1 MTDQTNEPQDI
12 WAMSSDAATEKL
24 TQIAKDY
31 AASTGQAPQQP
42 STPTVDDLLKAQAA
56 AADAQDA
63 AGLSDYLAGVGLPA
77 SEQAGREVLAWAQGG
92 TIDATMQRQ
101 ARERLDAL
109 GRNPEFVRN
118 LLQGGSQELRMLTIA
133 NTMINAEA
141 KP

>member
-1 MTDQTNEPQDI
+1 MTLTPEQ
-12 WAMSSDAATEKL
+12 ATEKL
-24 TQIAKDY
+24 AAMAKDY
-31 AASTGQAPQQP
+31 LANAGQIPQQP
-42 STPTVDDLLKAQAA
+42 STQTVEQMLEQQAKDD
-56 AADAQDA
+56 DARDA
-63 AGLSDYLAGVGLPA
+63 TGLSDYLAGVGLPA

-141 KP
+141 K